1 MKKQSIRQQ
10 FAVTTIVLIAVTILI
25 CLLANV
31 LFLERVYKGDKEKNL
46 IETYQYLNENVT
58 KGSLSSEEFLIK
70 LENACTRYNLDM
82 ILLNEMNYPVITS
95 AMNYEAL
102 SRKLL
107 QYVLGLVP
115 ATETLVREDK
125 YVIVSTLDSRTNTA
139 NMEMWGRLDN
149 GYIFLFSTPMESIR
163 ESAALSSKFLC
174 VIGLISIILG
184 GMIAWIYSGKISN
197 PILKLAQ
204 LSEQITKLDFGA
216 KYTGSEKN
224 EIGILGNN
232 MNSLSESLE
241 QTISELKTANLELQ
255 QDIQKKEEIDL
266 QRREFIGNVSHE
278 LKTPIALIQGY
289 AEGLKEGVIDDPESM
304 NYYLEVIGDEA
315 ERMNRMV
322 KSLMT
327 LSELESGSN
336 HVVMER
342 FDLVALVRN
351 YINSADILIKEQNV
365 KISIT
370 SPEHLYAWGDEF
382 KIEEV
387 VMNYFSNAI
396 HHVSGEE
403 KEIRV
408 SIEQYGEKARVTIFN
423 TGKHIPEEDL
433 EHIWDKFYKVDKART
448 RAYGGSGVGLS
459 IVKAIM
465 TGLQQ
470 GFGVDNVEGGVVFW
484 FELSTL

>member
-1 MKKQSIRQQ
+1 MKKQSIRKQ
-10 FAVTTIVLIAVTILI
+10 FAITTIVLIAVTILI

-31 LFLERVYKGDKEKNL
+31 LFLEKVYTSDKKQSL
-46 IETYQYLNENVT
+46 IETYEYLNTSVT
-58 KGSLSSEEFLIK
+58 KGSLSSEEFLIE
-70 LENACTRYNLDM
+70 LENACAKYNLDM

-107 QYVLGLVP
+107 QYVLGMVP
-115 ATETLVREDK
+115 TTETLAQNEQ
-125 YVIVSTLDSRTNTA
+125 YVIVTITDSRTKSA

-149 GYIFLFSTPMESIR
+149 GYVFLFSTPLESIA

-174 VIGLISIILG
+174 VIGFVAIILG
-184 GMIAWIYSGKISN
+184 GTIAWIYSGKISN

-204 LSEQITKLDFGA
+204 LSEQITKLDFEA
-216 KYTGSEKN
+216 KYIGNEKN

-241 QTISELKTANLELQ
+241 QTISELKTANIELQ
-255 QDIQKKEEIDL
+255 QDIQKKEEIDK
-266 QRREFIGNVSHE
+266 QRQEFIGNVSHE

-289 AEGLKEGVIDDPESM
+289 AEGLREGITDDPESM

-327 LSELESGSN
+327 LSELESGGQP
-336 HVVMER
+336 VTMER

-351 YINSADILIKEQNV
+351 YINNADILIKEHDV
-365 KISIT
+365 KLAIT
-370 SPEHLYAWGDEF
+370 SPETLYVWGDEF
-382 KIEEV
+382 KVEEV
-387 VMNYFSNAI
+387 IMNYFSNAA
-396 HHVSGEE
+396 HHVSGNI

-408 SIEQYGEKARVTIFN
+408 AIEQIGDKARISVFN

-433 EHIWDKFYKVDKART
+433 QHIWDKFYKVDKART

-465 TGLQQ
+465 TGLRQNY
-470 GFGVDNVEGGVVFW
+470 GVENVEGGVAFW
-484 FELSTL
+484 FELSTV